1 MNHGGRVFEF
11 ARERAIDFR
20 DVLDFS
26 ASINPLGPSPRVIER
41 LRDVLDRARVYPHE
55 FADEL
60 AGRLSEVLA
69 VRREW
74 ILPGNGATDLI
85 FFWLRVMRP
94 RQALLFVPTFSEY
107 RKALRSIGCATAVH
121 RLRPEDQFRL
131 PRFVDAGQFDAVIL
145 TNPNNPSG
153 AFTPP
158 EEMAE
163 WLAQFGRETNIFL
176 DEAFVEFTAQPS
188 LATQVERLPNLWVLR
203 SMTKFHAIPGL
214 RAGFLAGSRMPSLM
228 LHREPWQVNALAEA
242 AALAAL
248 EDQSHRELTLQ
259 LIQKER
265 LWFWKKL
272 WNLEAIEPFPT
283 AANFYLVRC
292 RRAGDLDQL
301 QEWLRADNILIRDCR
316 GTEGLD
322 GDYFR
327 FAIRTRPENE
337 RLIEHMARLGK

>member
-1 MNHGGRVFEF
+1 MNHGGRVLEF
-11 ARERAIDFR
+11 ARERGVDFR
-20 DVLDFS
+20 DVVDFS
-26 ASINPLGPSPRVIER
+26 ANINPLGPSPRVIER
-41 LRDVLDRARVYPHE
+41 MRGVLDRARVYPHE

-60 AGRLSEVLA
+60 IGGLSKVLG

-74 ILPGNGATDLI
+74 ILAGNGATDLI
-85 FFWLRVMRP
+85 FFWLRVVRP
-94 RQALLFVPTFSEY
+94 RRVLLFVPAFSEY
-107 RKALRSIGCATAVH
+107 RKALRSAGCETIVH

-131 PRFVDAGQFDAVIL
+131 PRVVDSERCDAVIL

-163 WLAQFGRETNIFL
+163 WLAQFGPQTNVFV

-188 LATQVERLPNLWVLR
+188 LVNQAARLPQVWVLR
-203 SMTKFHAIPGL
+203 SMTKFHAIPGI
-214 RAGFLAGSRMPSLM
+214 RVGFLVGSGVPRLM
-228 LHREPWQVNALAEA
+228 VHREPWQVNVIAEEA
-242 AALAAL
+242 GLTAIDDDAHHEA
-248 EDQSHRELTLQ
+248 TLQ

-265 LWFWKKL
+265 LWVWKQL
-272 WNLEAIEPFPT
+272 WNLKNLEPFPS
-283 AANFYLVRC
+283 AANFYLARC
-292 RRAGDLDQL
+292 RNAGDLDRL
-301 QEWLRADNILIRDCR
+301 QERLRADNILIRDCR

-337 RLIEHMARLGK
+337 RLIRHMEAN